1 MFALARCGSRPGL
14 CFYWPLL
21 GLLSLLSPTPPRM
34 QRLAPT
40 SNLLGRRCSLP
51 PLRASLRDFCEGTE
65 VLARP
70 VPFRPA
76 GLSRPAASLQPR
88 MLPRSIED
96 CKVLLFGRLSCPPG
110 HRAGPRVRR
119 PSAQDLHDRA
129 EAGFA
134 GCSTSPGSPIPPPGT
149 ISGPRGCAELL
160 AVPTCPGA
168 LVTSGGA
175 ALRAAGK

>member
-1 MFALARCGSRPGL
+1 MFALARCDSRPGL
-14 CFYWPLL
+14 WFYWPLL

-76 GLSRPAASLQPR
+76 GLSQPAASLQPR

-110 HRAGPRVRR
+110 DRAGPRARR
-119 PSAQDLHDRA
+119 PSAQDLHTIGQKRA
-129 EAGFA
+129 LPAAPHRGEALSHLPGRSRGLGA
-134 GCSTSPGSPIPPPGT
+134 AQSCWRSPRAPGHW
-149 ISGPRGCAELL
+149 SPRGAPL
-160 AVPTCPGA
+160 
-168 LVTSGGA
+168 
-175 ALRAAGK
+175 